1 MGEKLVHDGEDAAK
15 EAQPQRA
22 REAPPG
28 SRIKPLK
35 QADPSRIGPY
45 RLLGRLGAGGFGRVY
60 VARAESG
67 RTVAVKAVHDEYS
80 SDESFRARFRREI
93 DAARSVGDDHTAPV
107 LDADP
112 DAEPPW
118 VATGYVA
125 GLSLEQVVRLSGPL
139 PTASVFALA
148 DGMLRALKDIH
159 AARIVHR
166 DLKPSN
172 VMLTEDGVRVIDF
185 GIACAAD
192 TLAET
197 PLTSTGLVVGSPG
210 FMAPEQILDEG
221 AKPRSDVF
229 ALGCVLA
236 YAATGRLPFGHG
248 KTNGHSISYSVVHDE
263 PALDRVADETLRA
276 LISRCL
282 TKDMSSRP
290 DVEDLL
296 ADPDRP
302 RPTAGEP
309 YLPHPVSSL
318 LSRRAAQLLDLEPKP
333 EEPTPEP
340 VDRPTPLLRAP
351 APAATTRPGG
361 KEDDDPSHRRK
372 RARLA
377 ALVVVPVIVVGGGT
391 AMLLV
396 PGVRDGGP
404 EASAPNTSHARSTPQ
419 HESPATTP
427 SPSPSKHGKGDKDNK
442 GNKGERAS
450 VGQGGDGNDTAVSD
464 PAAPARADGKEADE
478 ASGSGGSKDS
488 EGSAGS
494 GGGSSPSAVPSS
506 FLGTWAVSGYGTGYG
521 NDPQKLAV
529 SRAAVGQ
536 NALRY
541 LWDVPGAGH
550 CEYTARLDS
559 VGGNGARIHVTS
571 GSVDPAHSGSTCYA
585 VKASTFTVKG
595 STLTRVYDAS
605 NPQGVAYQRS

>member
-1 MGEKLVHDGEDAAK
+1 MGDELVQADEGEAVN
-15 EAQPQRA
+15 EVPQQRA
-22 REAPPG
+22 PQAAVAD

-35 QADPSRIGPY
+35 AADPPRIGPY

-60 VARAESG
+60 VARAQSG
-67 RTVAVKAVHDEYS
+67 RTVAVKVVHDEYS
-80 SDESFRARFRREI
+80 SDENFRARFRREI
-93 DAARSVGDDHTAPV
+93 EAARSVGDRHTAPV
-107 LDADP
+107 LEADP

-125 GLSLEQVVRLSGPL
+125 GLSLEQVVRLAGPL
-139 PTASVFALA
+139 PAASVFALA

-221 AKPRSDVF
+221 SKPRSDVF

-263 PALDRVADETLRA
+263 PALDRVPDEALRT

-282 TKDMSSRP
+282 TKNMTDRP

-296 ADPDRP
+296 TDPDRP
-302 RPTAGEP
+302 RPTPGEP
-309 YLPHPVSSL
+309 YLPHTVSSL
-318 LSRRAAQLLDLEPKP
+318 LARRAAQLLDLEPKS
-333 EEPTPEP
+333 EEPASGA
-340 VDRPTPLLRAP
+340 VDRPTPLLRPGAAP
-351 APAATTRPGG
+351 ATRKPDA
-361 KEDDDPSHRRK
+361 EDDRSERPRK
-372 RARLA
+372 RTRLA

-391 AMLLV
+391 AMLLT
-396 PGVRDGGP
+396 PWARNDNP
-404 EASAPNTSHARSTPQ
+404 EASAPDTNRARSTPQ
-419 HESPATTP
+419 HDTPASTP
-427 SPSPSKHGKGDKDNK
+427 SPSPSKRTDGD
-442 GNKGERAS
+442 KGERAAADKN
-450 VGQGGDGNDTAVSD
+450 GDDGDGSAPHTAGPSRSAGQDSGKSSGSD
-464 PAAPARADGKEADE
+464 
-478 ASGSGGSKDS
+478 GSGGSDNTG
-488 EGSAGS
+488 EN
-494 GGGSSPSAVPSS
+494 SSPSAVPSS
-506 FLGTWAVSGYGTGYG
+506 FLGTWAVSGYGTGFG
-521 NDPQKLAV
+521 NDPQKLTV
-529 SRAAVGQ
+529 SRASVGQ

-559 VGGNGARIHVTS
+559 VGGNGARIYVTS
-571 GSVDPAHSGSTCYA
+571 GTVDPAHSGSACYD

-605 NPQGVAYQRS
+605 NPQGVASRRS

>member
-1 MGEKLVHDGEDAAK
+1 MGDELVQAHEGEAVNEVPQQRVPQAAV
-15 EAQPQRA
+15 AD
-22 REAPPG
+22 

-35 QADPSRIGPY
+35 AADPPRIGPY

-67 RTVAVKAVHDEYS
+67 RTVAVKVVHDEYS
-80 SDESFRARFRREI
+80 SDENFRARFRREI
-93 DAARSVGDDHTAPV
+93 EAARSVGDGHTAAV
-107 LDADP
+107 LEADP

-139 PTASVFALA
+139 PAASVFALA

-221 AKPRSDVF
+221 TKPRSDVF

-263 PALDRVADETLRA
+263 PALDGVPDEALRT

-282 TKDMSSRP
+282 TKDMTDRP

-296 ADPDRP
+296 TDPDRP
-302 RPTAGEP
+302 RPTPREP
-309 YLPHPVSSL
+309 YLPHAVSSL
-318 LSRRAAQLLDLEPKP
+318 LARRAAQLLDLEPKS
-333 EEPTPEP
+333 EEPAPEA
-340 VDRPTPLLRAP
+340 VDRPTPLLRAGA
-351 APAATTRPGG
+351 APAARKPDA
-361 KEDDDPSHRRK
+361 EDDGAGRPRK
-372 RARLA
+372 RTRLA

-391 AMLLV
+391 AMLLTPWARNDN
-396 PGVRDGGP
+396 PG
-404 EASAPNTSHARSTPQ
+404 ASAPDTNRARATPQ
-419 HESPATTP
+419 HETPASTP
-427 SPSPSKHGKGDKDNK
+427 SPSPSKPADGG
-442 GNKGERAS
+442 KGERAS
-450 VGQGGDGNDTAVSD
+450 ADKNGVVGGDGSAPNTAD
-464 PAAPARADGKEADE
+464 PSRNAGQGSGEG
-478 ASGSGGSKDS
+478 SGSDDS
-488 EGSAGS
+488 GDSDGS
-494 GGGSSPSAVPSS
+494 GNTGEGSSPGAVPSS

-521 NDPQKLAV
+521 NDPQKLTV
-529 SRAAVGQ
+529 SRASVGQ

-559 VGGNGARIHVTS
+559 VGGNGSRIHVTS
-571 GSVDPAHSGSTCYA
+571 GTVDPAHSGSACYD

-605 NPQGVAYQRS
+605 NPQGVAYQRN